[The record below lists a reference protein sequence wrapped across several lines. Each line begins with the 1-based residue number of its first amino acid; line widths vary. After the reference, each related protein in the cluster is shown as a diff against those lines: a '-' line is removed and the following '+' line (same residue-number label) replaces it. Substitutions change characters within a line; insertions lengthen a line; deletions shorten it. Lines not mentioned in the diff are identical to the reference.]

1 MNRKALISGLLLT
14 YVGGFLD
21 GYTYLGRGHVF
32 ANAQTGNM
40 ALLGIS
46 LFRGDGMQVLHY
58 LLPISAFALGSLLTK
73 QLERTTFSKRLV
85 SAIEILI
92 LAFVALAGS
101 GLADQYANMLISFV
115 CAMQV
120 TAFRQ
125 IDGLP
130 LRLDHVHRQPAFSH
144 GKSGSLSLRERSV
157 PAQTS
162 SKIFSCHWLL
172 YAWRR
177 LFLCGFVL
185 MGALKPLFSLFDP
198 AMSYRVDLER
208 FQRSFRLHKKRWS
221 NHLNQNAHNPQC
233 GLPSKN

>member
-92 LAFVALAGS
+92 LVFVALAGS

-130 LRLDHVHRQPAFSH
+130 YASTMCTGNLRSAMEKVDLFLLEKDLYQLKQAAKYFLVIGCFMLGAGCSFVA
-144 GKSGSLSLRERSV
+144 LSLWGL
-157 PAQTS
+157 S
-162 SKIFSCHWLL
+162 SLYLACLILLCHI
-172 YAWRR
+172 
-177 LFLCGFVL
+177 VL
-185 MGALKPLFSLFDP
+185 I
-198 AMSYRVDLER
+198 
-208 FQRSFRLHKKRWS
+208 
-221 NHLNQNAHNPQC
+221 
-233 GLPSKN
+233 

>member
-130 LRLDHVHRQPAFSH
+130 YASTMCTGNLRSAMEKVD
-144 GKSGSLSLRERSV
+144 
-157 PAQTS
+157 
-162 SKIFSCHWLL
+162 
-172 YAWRR
+172 
-177 LFLCGFVL
+177 LFLL
-185 MGALKPLFSLFDP
+185 EKDLYQLKQAAKYFLVIGCFTFYVEFHIMDIMWSL
-198 AMSYRVDLER
+198 
-208 FQRSFRLHKKRWS
+208 
-221 NHLNQNAHNPQC
+221 
-233 GLPSKN
+233 